1 MSNVSKH
8 FCFLSQQGGPRE
20 GQLLPPH
27 TCFGLPPGCLGNP
40 PMMMGSQIHQQV
52 FTNHPSGCVS
62 NDVVPIGELET
73 SAPSSSDDNRTPPP
87 MHSSTFPTETHR
99 VPYCYF
105 AQISLDQKKINGKTK
120 AFSLSNFSE
129 TSEQYYET

>member
-27 TCFGLPPGCLGNP
+27 TCFGLPPGCLGDP

-73 SAPSSSDDNRTPPP
+73 SALHPAMTTEPLPPCIQA
-87 MHSSTFPTETHR
+87 HFPQRPTGFPIVILPKSPWT
-99 VPYCYF
+99 
-105 AQISLDQKKINGKTK
+105 KKNKWKNKGL
-120 AFSLSNFSE
+120 FSFKLLI
-129 TSEQYYET
+129 TTL